1 MKSTIISPLLLTFS
15 TAVVVDFF
23 LFVDASSSI
32 HKGHQFSAIQR
43 RRANRRDAHQL
54 LLNNNEGGTITL
66 IEQTKLQTDVKNNVV
81 WSILRGG
88 AAATTSLTDPATK
101 ISFDDT
107 IPDNPHLTL
116 LGVGVR
122 KKGPIKV
129 YSVGAYGTPQ
139 HKELLS
145 TCSKKDGL
153 QTLRESLFSS
163 SATGRDNNEASMTF
177 LLKMNF
183 KVSPE
188 KMASAIIDSVKP
200 RMTTSTSGE
209 AAVETLQKLIL
220 DGVQQKGAATPG
232 TELKFDC
239 YLTNSSSGVRVSVD
253 GTEVGIAN
261 GDGLGDAFARVF
273 LDEEGVSP
281 ALRTSIVDNCCEV
294 VTTTSPGNEDGS
306 FEITMSQTP
315 EGKSNVKT
323 KFQLPKG
330 VKDVVD
336 QAKTSSTEQGT
347 SSTTATDTTP
357 RDRHISASIPITPA
371 ELPHFASMSIMMFLF
386 IYVFTTVRDTKDTL
400 VVSNCG
406 AEAIPFLKL
415 YGVMPCATAFIVLY
429 SKLSNALGKQALFY
443 VTLLPFFVFYGVF
456 AFVLFPNRDVIHFP
470 LAESAAAAAS
480 GGGGGALMAAT
491 NLMRYWSFSLFFI
504 VSELWASAGVPLLFW
519 QCANDV
525 TPMAQAKRFYP
536 LFAVTGNLAP
546 IVSGKVMSKVISF
559 QKTKDDIGFGST
571 LKKLAVIKALVGL
584 GIIFIYRNVYA
595 MAEERDRKERTEQS
609 LSTIRG
615 IEKTGKVQITMKFE
629 KPKQKLTLKESMKE
643 LMQSKELKA
652 MATMVFCYNV
662 CVELTEVLWKSI
674 LRRQYPSKSL
684 YMEYMANFS
693 QTVGTV
699 AFLLQLIA
707 PGILNVFGWKGTAM
721 IPPVTMG
728 VLAIAFF
735 AAIIAGEDKIPLAQA
750 LLIGTVQNVAN
761 KVTKYSLFDPCKE
774 MAYIPLGPDAKT
786 KGKAAVDV
794 LGARLGRSMGSA
806 SQQLLVF
813 LVGGASGSIV
823 NCTPYIGAC
832 YVTAIAM
839 WSKAVG
845 TLGKL
850 FVTPEVKV
858 DNTPKLESIGQAITI
873 IKRIEDA
880 KSEKRKNGNG
890 KKQAKK

>member
-1 MKSTIISPLLLTFS
+1 
-15 TAVVVDFF
+15 
-23 LFVDASSSI
+23 
-32 HKGHQFSAIQR
+32 
-43 RRANRRDAHQL
+43 
-54 LLNNNEGGTITL
+54 
-66 IEQTKLQTDVKNNVV
+66 
-81 WSILRGG
+81 
-88 AAATTSLTDPATK
+88 
-101 ISFDDT
+101 
-107 IPDNPHLTL
+107 
-116 LGVGVR
+116 
-122 KKGPIKV
+122 
-129 YSVGAYGTPQ
+129 
-139 HKELLS
+139 
-145 TCSKKDGL
+145 
-153 QTLRESLFSS
+153 
-163 SATGRDNNEASMTF
+163 
-177 LLKMNF
+177 
-183 KVSPE
+183 
-188 KMASAIIDSVKP
+188 
-200 RMTTSTSGE
+200 
-209 AAVETLQKLIL
+209 
-220 DGVQQKGAATPG
+220 
-232 TELKFDC
+232 
-239 YLTNSSSGVRVSVD
+239 
-253 GTEVGIAN
+253 
-261 GDGLGDAFARVF
+261 
-273 LDEEGVSP
+273 
-281 ALRTSIVDNCCEV
+281 
-294 VTTTSPGNEDGS
+294 
-306 FEITMSQTP
+306 
-315 EGKSNVKT
+315 
-323 KFQLPKG
+323 
-330 VKDVVD
+330 
-336 QAKTSSTEQGT
+336 
-347 SSTTATDTTP
+347 
-357 RDRHISASIPITPA
+357 
-371 ELPHFASMSIMMFLF
+371 
-386 IYVFTTVRDTKDTL
+386 
-400 VVSNCG
+400 
-406 AEAIPFLKL
+406 
-415 YGVMPCATAFIVLY
+415 
-429 SKLSNALGKQALFY
+429 
-443 VTLLPFFVFYGVF
+443 
-456 AFVLFPNRDVIHFP
+456 
-470 LAESAAAAAS
+470 
-480 GGGGGALMAAT
+480 
-491 NLMRYWSFSLFFI
+491 
-504 VSELWASAGVPLLFW
+504 
-519 QCANDV
+519 
-525 TPMAQAKRFYP
+525 MAQAKRFYP

-546 IVSGKVMSKVISF
+546 IVSGKVMSKVISL
-559 QKTKDDIGFGST
+559 QKTKDDIGFGAT
-571 LKKLAVIKALVGL
+571 LKKLAVIKAVVGL

-615 IEKTGKVQITMKFE
+615 IEETGKVQITMKFE
-629 KPKQKLTLKESMKE
+629 KPKQKLTLRESMKE

-674 LRRQYPSKSL
+674 LRKQYPSKSL

-707 PGILNVFGWKGTAM
+707 PGILNVFGWRGTAM

-823 NCTPYIGAC
+823 NCTPYLGVC
-832 YVTAIAM
+832 YVTAIAT